1 MKSSIVK
8 MVVVMIIFAIII
20 MTLITPIS
28 RAENEKF
35 TLTTNKTTIDV
46 DEIIDV
52 ELNLSNGMQNQNQLT
67 VIIKYDSAKL
77 EIIPDTNDTDD
88 SEILV
93 ENESLY
99 NDIVMGGDGIILGF
113 VNDDSTL
120 SLVYYTNSAENYL
133 KTGAKL
139 AKLRFKAIK
148 SGVAKIS
155 FDTIEYAYESNE
167 PTQIIMNNDLTI
179 KINGNI
185 MKGDINGDGKVNGKD
200 WIRLYEH
207 ISETNELTGEELK
220 RADVNDDGKVN
231 GKDWIRLYEHISE
244 TNLLW

>member
-1 MKSSIVK
+1 MNLIKRIVLI
-8 MVVVMIIFAIII
+8 VIIFE
-20 MTLITPIS
+20 MVFMVSLFPVS
-28 RAENEKF
+28 RAENENF
-35 TLTTNKTTIDV
+35 TLTANKTTIDV
-46 DEIIDV
+46 DETIDV

-67 VIIKYDSAKL
+67 IIIKYDSAKL
-77 EIIPDTNDTDD
+77 EIIPDTKDTDD
-88 SEILV
+88 SEILL

-148 SGVAKIS
+148 SGFAKIS

-185 MKGDINGDGKVNGKD
+185 IKGDINGDGKVNGKD
-200 WIRLYEH
+200 WNRLYEH
-207 ISETNELTGEELK
+207 INETKLLTKEEGE
-220 RADVNDDGKVN
+220 RADVNNDGKVN
-231 GKDWIRLYEHISE
+231 GKDWNRLYEHINE
-244 TNLLW
+244 TNPLF